1 MNGITAFRGFRFH
14 QSRCTFATELAR
26 VAMKHGSV
34 GMAVQLVRQALL
46 HKSEKTTLTYI
57 RFIEKTDAMSGM
69 ADWVSPETFWDWVAF
84 MTSTQ

>member
-69 ADWVSPETFWDWVAF
+69 ADEFTRDFLGLGGSETLLNE
-84 MTSTQ
+84 

>member
-1 MNGITAFRGFRFH
+1 MNGVIAFRGFRFH

-26 VAMKHGSV
+26 VAMKMGTV
-34 GMAVQLVRQALL
+34 GMAVQLVKQALL

-69 ADWVSPETFWDWVAF
+69 ADAF
-84 MTSTQ
+84 TRDFLGLGGSEKLSNE